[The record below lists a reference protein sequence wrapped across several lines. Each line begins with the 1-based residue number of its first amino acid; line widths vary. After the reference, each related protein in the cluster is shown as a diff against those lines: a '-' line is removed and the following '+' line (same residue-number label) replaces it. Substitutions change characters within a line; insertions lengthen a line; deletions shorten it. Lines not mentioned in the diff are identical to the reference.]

1 MAITTYNITDT
12 TTTHLETLKG
22 ILETVA
28 TDYFTSFVLSEDKLT
43 LQCMDGSNPIITF
56 VANSTSG
63 RLVSATLSGD
73 NTTKL
78 FNTATNLSHYFCK
91 IAKTTKGIALKLK
104 QVNSVKPYAIFIT
117 KSNKGKTAVYID
129 TDSFGVTAT
138 DVYHSGWCVTSE
150 SASISK
156 VTSYTGST
164 TKPLEHPLITLSY
177 VPCAG
182 IEDYCP
188 DLFITPTS
196 PYSGVEAQLVYNGET
211 YLYNGAVALRDE

>member
-12 TTTHLETLKG
+12 TATHLETLKG

-28 TDYFTSFVLSEDKLT
+28 TDYFTSFVLGEDKTSLA
-43 LQCMDGSNPIITF
+43 CMDGSDPIITF
-56 VANSTSG
+56 TANSTSG

-78 FNTATNLSHYFCK
+78 FNTSTNSSNYFCK
-91 IAKTTKGIALKLK
+91 IAKTTKGVALKIK
-104 QVNSVKPYAIFIT
+104 TGTKEKPYSIFVT
-117 KSNKGKTAVYID
+117 KSNKGKTAIYID
-129 TDSFGVTAT
+129 TDGFSVTAT
-138 DVYHSGWCVTSE
+138 DVYKAGWCATSE
-150 SASISK
+150 SASMSK
-156 VTSYTGST
+156 VTSYTGDGA
-164 TKPLEHPLITLSY
+164 KPLDNPLITLSY

-196 PYSGVEAQLVYNGET
+196 PYSGVESQLVYNGAT
-211 YLYNGAVALRDE
+211 YLYNGAVALLAD

>member
-12 TTTHLETLKG
+12 TATHLETLKG

-28 TDYFTSFVLSEDKLT
+28 TDYFTSFVLSEDKASLA
-43 LQCMDGSNPIITF
+43 CMDGSNPIITF
-56 VANSTSG
+56 TANSSNG
-63 RLVSATLSGD
+63 KVLSAILSGD
-73 NTTKL
+73 NVTKT
-78 FNTATNLSHYFCK
+78 FTNGSNSTYYFCK
-91 IAKTTKGIALKLK
+91 IAKAAKGIALKFK
-104 QVNSVKPYAIFIT
+104 QSNSVKPYAIFIT

-150 SASISK
+150 STSISK
-156 VTSYTGST
+156 VTSYTGSL

-196 PYSGVEAQLVYNGET
+196 PYSGVESQLVYNGAT
-211 YLYNGAVALRDE
+211 YLYNGAVALKDE